1 MPEIRKKSPDDDD
14 DDDADHYHDHDHDYD
29 DDGSFEDLGVDF
41 LFSQ

>member
-14 DDDADHYHDHDHDYD
+14 DDHDHDHDYD